1 MDENEAVVDYAL
13 RKRPNIK
20 LVDTELSFG
29 REGFTKYRG
38 KTFNPSLNLTRRF
51 YPHVHNMDGFYVARF
66 KVEKR
71 AKGSAVTDSKIADE
85 PVLVDEEFAI
95 KDMTSDG
102 AAVFDSDE
110 DRPYLEGTVE
120 LLEASFSFSSM
131 IFCCRGQTQTDENK
145 GSSTSSSD
153 KETKSATCI
162 HSDRGKNID
171 LFSVFRNLPNVCLV
185 CLLHLPCTSELGALN
200 QFRQCIRLHW

>member
-29 REGFTKYRG
+29 KEGFTKYRG

-51 YPHVHNMDGFYVARF
+51 YPHVHNMDGFYVAKF

-71 AKGSAVTDSKIADE
+71 AKGSSAAADSKTGDE
-85 PVLVDEEFAI
+85 SVLEVDEEFA
-95 KDMTSDG
+95 MRSEG
-102 AAVFDSDE
+102 AAAAFDSDE

-120 LLEASFSFSSM
+120 PYWKQAPHFSSV
-131 IFCCRGQTQTDENK
+131 IFVAESKRRWIKSK
-145 GSSTSSSD
+145 GLRPPPR
-153 KETKSATCI
+153 TKK
-162 HSDRGKNID
+162 HS
-171 LFSVFRNLPNVCLV
+171 LP
-185 CLLHLPCTSELGALN
+185 S
-200 QFRQCIRLHW
+200 

>member
-13 RKRPNIK
+13 RKRPNVK
-20 LVDTELSFG
+20 LVDTGLSFG

-38 KTFNPSLNLTRRF
+38 KTFSPSLNLTRRF

-71 AKGSAVTDSKIADE
+71 AKGSAMSDSKTTDE
-85 PVLVDEEFAI
+85 PVLVDEEFAM
-95 KDMTSDG
+95 KNMTSEQ

-120 LLEASFSFSSM
+120 LLKASSNFSSM
-131 IFCCRGQTQTDENK
+131 FFCCRGQTQTDEIK
-145 GSSTSSSD
+145 GSSTSSSNQ
-153 KETKSATCI
+153 ETQPATSI

-171 LFSVFRNLPNVCLV
+171 PFSVSRNLPNICLV
-185 CLLHLPCTSELGALN
+185 CLLHFIPFAWY
-200 QFRQCIRLHW
+200 Q